1 MVDFDYL
8 AKGLY
13 ALARAHHVNTMAGHL
28 GAAIVAGYLIAENH
42 PNLDENVCAGIEAE
56 LERIICGQSGFGP
69 KRGSSI
75 SVVEMFESFPNQ
87 PPQENL
93 IDGIAE
99 ALACN
104 IDQTRQSGHNVIFAA
119 IAVRALKRH
128 LQFATPAITDGIR
141 KLIVGFNGVTPGTA
155 YYGKERG
162 RIDGRKVMLPDDD
175 TFLPYTDLQTMATTV
190 LDTLIQHAPERRQ
203 GFGGLWHVIN
213 HAAALSE
220 LAQYGYRELA
230 IIGLTA
236 HHQHLQ
242 LWKTLPN
249 VADELGAETPTKHDP
264 RLPVYWQSNNLRRD
278 RARLTHRIKTLYGFD
293 TLVSLVEDK
302 AKREQG
308 YDRLRY
314 LM

>member
-28 GAAIVAGYLIAENH
+28 GAAIVAGCLITENH
-42 PNLDENVCAGIEAE
+42 PDLEEKVCAGIKAE
-56 LERIICGQSGFGP
+56 LDRIICGE
-69 KRGSSI
+69 
-75 SVVEMFESFPNQ
+75 SVFSPGETAAIQVGEMFEPLPKAPSK
-87 PPQENL
+87 ENL
-93 IDGIAE
+93 IDGIAD
-99 ALACN
+99 ALAHN
-104 IDQTRQSGHNVIFAA
+104 INQTRQSGHNVIFASIA
-119 IAVRALKRH
+119 IRALKRH
-128 LQFATPAITDGIR
+128 PEFATPAITDGIR
-141 KLIVGFNGVTPGTA
+141 KLIAGFNGVTPGVA
-155 YYGKERG
+155 YYGKEKG
-162 RIDGRKVMLPDDD
+162 RMDGRKIMLSEND
-175 TFLPYTDLQTMATTV
+175 TFPSYTNLQTMATVV
-190 LDTLIQHAPERRQ
+190 LDTLIQHASERRQ

-220 LAQYGYRELA
+220 LAQHGYPELA

-249 VADELGAETPTKHDP
+249 VADELGAETPAKHDP
-264 RLPVYWQSNNLRRD
+264 RLPVYWQSDDLRRD

-293 TLVSLVEDK
+293 TLVKLVKDK
-302 AKREQG
+302 TKREQG
-308 YDRLRY
+308 YDKLRY

>member
-1 MVDFDYL
+1 MVNFDYL

-28 GAAIVAGYLIAENH
+28 GAAIVAGCLITENH
-42 PNLDENVCAGIEAE
+42 PNLDEKVYAGIKAE
-56 LERIICGQSGFGP
+56 LDRIVYGESVFSPGENAA
-69 KRGSSI
+69 I
-75 SVVEMFESFPNQ
+75 SVNEMFTPLPKTPSK
-87 PPQENL
+87 ENL
-93 IDGIAE
+93 IDGIAQ
-99 ALACN
+99 ALTHN
-104 IDQTRQSGHNVIFAA
+104 INQTRQSGHNVIFAA
-119 IAVRALKRH
+119 IAIRALKRH
-128 LQFATPAITDGIR
+128 PEFATPAITDGIR
-141 KLIVGFNGVTPGTA
+141 KLIAGFNDVTPGTA
-155 YYGKERG
+155 YYGKEKG
-162 RIDGRKVMLPDDD
+162 RIDGRKVMLPEEG
-175 TFLPYTDLQTMATTV
+175 TFPPYSDLQTMATVV
-190 LDTLIQHAPERRQ
+190 LDTLIQHASERRQ
-203 GFGGLWHVIN
+203 GYGGLWHVIN

-230 IIGLTA
+230 ITGLTA

-264 RLPVYWQSNNLRRD
+264 RLPVYWQSDNLRRD
-278 RARLTHRIKTLYGFD
+278 RARLTHRIKTFYGFD
-293 TLVSLVEDK
+293 TLVELVEDK

>member
-1 MVDFDYL
+1 MVNFDYL

-42 PNLDENVCAGIEAE
+42 PNLDEKVCAGIKAE
-56 LERIICGQSGFGP
+56 LDRIICGESVFSPGENAA
-69 KRGSSI
+69 I
-75 SVVEMFESFPNQ
+75 SVREIFTPLPKA
-87 PPQENL
+87 PPKENL
-93 IDGIAE
+93 IDGIAD
-99 ALACN
+99 ALTRN

-119 IAVRALKRH
+119 IAIRALKRH
-128 LQFATPAITDGIR
+128 TEFATPAITDGIR
-141 KLIVGFNGVTPGTA
+141 KLIAGFNGVTPGTA
-155 YYGKERG
+155 YYGKEKD
-162 RIDGRKVMLPDDD
+162 RIDGRKITLPEDD
-175 TFLPYTDLQTMATTV
+175 TFPPYTDLQTMATTV
-190 LDTLIQHAPERRQ
+190 LDTLIQHASERRQ

-230 IIGLTA
+230 ITGLTA

-264 RLPVYWQSNNLRRD
+264 RLPVYWQSDNLRRD
-278 RARLTHRIKTLYGFD
+278 RARLTHRIKTFYGFD
-293 TLVSLVEDK
+293 NLVNLIEDK
-302 AKREQG
+302 AKHEQG
-308 YDRLRY
+308 YDKLRY